1 MFDYSKLRG
10 RIKEKIGSES
20 KFAEILGVSTTT
32 LSYKFNGSSYFTAP
46 EIFKTCQKEV
56 LDINPELIGIYFFTP
71 KLELNSRK
79 N

>member
-20 KFAEILGVSTTT
+20 KFAEKLNISTTT
-32 LSYKFNGSSYFTAP
+32 LSYKFNGNSDFTAT
-46 EIFKTCQKEV
+46 EIFKACQEEI
-56 LDINPELIGIYFFTP
+56 LDIEPDLIGIYFFTP

-79 N
+79 G